1 MRDTVVTATMTL
13 LLVDDEPM
21 IREMLEE
28 DLAAAGFDT
37 LAAAN
42 GREAMAILDACWN
55 DIVGLVTDIRLG
67 QGPNGWDVARHA
79 RALSSTMPIV
89 YMTGDSAWELDVQ
102 GVAYSLLVN
111 KPLAA
116 AQIVSAITSLLQRRD
131 SAEHDHKPRPSQ
143 FA

>member
-1 MRDTVVTATMTL
+1 MTATMTL

>member
-1 MRDTVVTATMTL
+1 MTL

>member
-1 MRDTVVTATMTL
+1 MTL

-28 DLAAAGFDT
+28 DLAAAGFDI

-42 GREAMAILDACWN
+42 GREAMAILDAYSN
-55 DIVGLVTDIRLG
+55 DIAGLVTDIRLG

-131 SAEHDHKPRPSQ
+131 SAEHGHKPRPSQ

>member
-1 MRDTVVTATMTL
+1 MTL

-28 DLAAAGFDT
+28 DLAAAGFDI

-42 GREAMAILDACWN
+42 GREAIAILDACSN
-55 DIVGLVTDIRLG
+55 DIAGLVTDIRLG

-79 RALSSTMPIV
+79 RALSSTIPIV
-89 YMTGDSAWELDVQ
+89 YMTGDSAWEFDMQ
-102 GVAYSLLVN
+102 GVANSLLVQ

-116 AQIVSAITSLLQRRD
+116 AQIVSAITSLLQ
-131 SAEHDHKPRPSQ
+131 
-143 FA
+143 

>member
-1 MRDTVVTATMTL
+1 MTL

-28 DLAAAGFDT
+28 DLAAAGFDI

-42 GREAMAILDACWN
+42 GREAIAILDAYSN
-55 DIVGLVTDIRLG
+55 DIAGLVTDIRLG
-67 QGPNGWDVARHA
+67 QGQNGWDVARHA

-89 YMTGDSAWELDVQ
+89 YMTGDSAGELDVQ
-102 GVAYSLLVN
+102 GVANSLLVH

-116 AQIVSAITSLLQRRD
+116 AQIFSAITSLLQRGD
-131 SAEHDHKPRPSQ
+131 SAEPGNTPRPSQ

>member
-28 DLAAAGFDT
+28 DLAAEGFDI

-42 GREAMAILDACWN
+42 GWEAIAALDSCSK
-55 DIVGLVTDIRLG
+55 DIAGLVTDIRLG

-79 RALSSTMPIV
+79 RALSSTIPVV
-89 YMTGDSAWELDVQ
+89 YMTGDSAGELDVQ
-102 GVAYSLLVN
+102 GVANSLLVP
-111 KPLAA
+111 KPLAG
-116 AQIVSAITSLLQRRD
+116 AQIVSAITRLLRRRD
-131 SAEHDHKPRPSQ
+131 TAEHGNQPRPSQ

>member
-1 MRDTVVTATMTL
+1 MTL

-28 DLAAAGFDT
+28 DLAAAGFDI

-79 RALSSTMPIV
+79 RTLSGTMPIV

-102 GVAYSLLVN
+102 GVAYSLLVH

-131 SAEHDHKPRPSQ
+131 GAEHGHKPRPSQ

>member
-1 MRDTVVTATMTL
+1 VTATMTL

-28 DLAAAGFDT
+28 DLAAAGFDI

-116 AQIVSAITSLLQRRD
+116 AQIVSAITSLWQRRD
-131 SAEHDHKPRPSQ
+131 SAEHGHKPRPSQ